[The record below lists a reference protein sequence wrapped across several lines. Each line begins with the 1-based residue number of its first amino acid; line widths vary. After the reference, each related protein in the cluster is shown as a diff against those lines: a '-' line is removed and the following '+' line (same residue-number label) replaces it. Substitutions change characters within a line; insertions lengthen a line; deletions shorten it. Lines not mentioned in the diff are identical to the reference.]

1 MLLTQQVCTAS
12 KFAKDAQNVFAALV
26 MVSIGTQK
34 RTLAG
39 KTFHQN
45 GSIDT
50 SFDPHQFSLDNTFKS
65 FFLKLLT
72 F

>member
-1 MLLTQQVCTAS
+1 MFGQVWTAS
-12 KFAKDAQNVFAALV
+12 KLAKDAQNVSAALV

-39 KTFHQN
+39 KAFHQN

-50 SFDPHQFSLDNTFKS
+50 SFDPPQFSLDSTFKS

-72 F
+72 Y